1 MEAKGL
7 LMSDLRGKAGSDV
20 LLTAKE
26 CAARI
31 GLTVRGLRLYES
43 RGLIS
48 PRRTAKSWRLY
59 GAAEISRLHEILA
72 LKRMGL
78 SLAQIAK
85 LLEGRAIDLDRTL
98 AMQQASILALRNRAD
113 EGLALVNAA
122 RSKLTRGGSLS
133 IADLIALARETNMA
147 EASFDAVAQRRY
159 EQARPRTAVQ
169 IDPRVMDRYVGH
181 FRFEGGAQ
189 AGVGTIARDGDRLF
203 AKLIGQP
210 ALEMFAESDCEFFL
224 KTAIPVQVTF
234 VVEPDGTANTLV
246 LHHSG
251 VEQKASRIDDEQA
264 RGAMLDLARKI
275 DDKMPSPGSQ
285 AAIRRLITQYQQGA
299 VDYAGMSASLAAVAR
314 EQAPLI
320 AAELALAGGL
330 QTMRFRGVGRD
341 GWDVYDANF
350 ANGDMECRIALGPDG
365 RIEGVCFRPLP

>member
-7 LMSDLRGKAGSDV
+7 LMTDLRTKAGSDV

-98 AMQQASILALRNRAD
+98 AVHQSSILQLRNRAD

-122 RSKLTRGGSLS
+122 RAKLAAGGSLS
-133 IADLIALARETNMA
+133 IADLIALAKENNPA
-147 EASFDAVAQRRY
+147 EASLDVIVQRRY
-159 EQARPRTAVQ
+159 EQSRPRTAID
-169 IDPRVMDRYVGH
+169 IDPGVMDRYVGY
-181 FRFEGGAQ
+181 FRFEDSDS
-189 AGVGTIARDGDRLF
+189 VGTIMRDGDRLL
-203 AKLIGQP
+203 AKFMGQF
-210 ALEMFAESDCEFFL
+210 ALEMFPESDRAFFF
-224 KTAIPVQVTF
+224 KSAPAQVTF
-234 VVEPDGTANTLV
+234 VVEADGTANRLV
-246 LHHSG
+246 FHQDGL
-251 VEQKASRIDDEQA
+251 ELKATRIDNREAQRA
-264 RGAMLDLARKI
+264 ATELVRKM
-275 DDKMPSPGSQ
+275 DDKKPSPGSE
-285 AAIRRLITQYQQGA
+285 AAVRRLIAEFQQGT
-299 VDYAGMSASLAAVAR
+299 VNYAGMSASLAALTR
-314 EQAPLI
+314 EQAPVI
-320 AAELALAGGL
+320 TAELALAGGL
-330 QTMRFRGVGRD
+330 QAIRFKGVGRD
-341 GWDVYDANF
+341 GWDVYDVNF
-350 ANGDMECRIALGPDG
+350 ANVEVEWRIALASDG
-365 RIEGVCFRPLP
+365 TIAGLYLRPLP